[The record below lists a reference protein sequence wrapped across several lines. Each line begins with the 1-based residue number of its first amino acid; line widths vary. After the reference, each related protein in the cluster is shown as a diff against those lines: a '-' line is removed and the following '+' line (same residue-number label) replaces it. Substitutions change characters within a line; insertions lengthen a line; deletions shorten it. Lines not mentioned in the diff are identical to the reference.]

1 MLNRRFWFRPL
12 AAGASLVML
21 LGVAA
26 CSAHPG
32 TAVQVDDT
40 RYSVDQV
47 NEATTELSAMEGQPV
62 APSVVAYI
70 LAMDDSM
77 NELAAENDVKLTDTD
92 IRDLAAGQAK
102 QAGVKLSDLSV
113 KVLRISNQHNTLMQK
128 IGPERMQQELQ
139 KKQAGRDIALNPRYG
154 SIGEGGTFMPPT
166 LTGVVDGRA
175 SIVPPTK

>member
-1 MLNRRFWFRPL
+1 MLNRRFWSRPL

-47 NEATTELSAMEGQPV
+47 NEATTELSAIEGQPV
-62 APSVVAYI
+62 PPSTVAYI

-77 NELAAENDVKLTDTD
+77 NELAAENDIKLTDTD
-92 IRDLAAGQAK
+92 IRDLVAGHAK
-102 QAGVKLSDLSV
+102 QAGITLSDLSV
-113 KVLRISNQHNTLMQK
+113 KVLRVSNQHNTLTQK
-128 IGPERMQQELQ
+128 IGPEKVQQQLQ
-139 KKQAGRDIALNPRYG
+139 KKQAARDIELNPRYG
-154 SIGEGGTFMPPT
+154 VIAEDGTFAPPT
-166 LTGVVDGRA
+166 LTGVLDGRA
-175 SIVPPTK
+175 PVLPAK